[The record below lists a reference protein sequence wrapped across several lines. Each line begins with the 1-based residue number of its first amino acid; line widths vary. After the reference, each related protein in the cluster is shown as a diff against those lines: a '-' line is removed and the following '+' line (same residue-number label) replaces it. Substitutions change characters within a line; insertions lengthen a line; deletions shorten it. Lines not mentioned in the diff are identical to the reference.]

1 MFNTLLRGVALT
13 AVVVAS
19 MAGSASAASIPTPTA
34 TAAPAPVAGPA
45 TGQGIIMRDGGIC
58 NPRWGC

>member
-1 MFNTLLRGVALT
+1 MFTTLLRGVALA

-19 MAGSASAASIPTPTA
+19 MAGSASAAAIPSPTA
-34 TAAPAPVAGPA
+34 SATPGHAPVA
-45 TGQGIIMRDGGIC
+45 GQGIIMRDGGIC